1 MPRTETLMASS
12 ATFDIL
18 GLEELQEDVRALL
31 DKYPSEMEDEL
42 EKITTDFKKDV
53 NKKFPHGGK
62 SGKQKSISESWKKDK
77 RRDSFTGMTMGA
89 ELTNQAPHFHL
100 VENGHSLKVMPERYA
115 AVQNGTAF
123 HGQRN
128 MKIKSNRGSSRLISL
143 GFVQGK
149 HYCEKTRNEWN
160 NGEFVRRV
168 EKRIDKFLKK
178 HDL

>member
-1 MPRTETLMASS
+1 MASS

-18 GLEELQEDVRALL
+18 GLEDLQEDVRALL

-62 SGKQKSISESWKKDK
+62 TGKQYAVSKSWKKDK
-77 RRDSFTGMTMGA
+77 LHDSLTGMTVGV
-89 ELTNQAPHFHL
+89 ELTNEAPHFHL
-100 VENGHSLKVMPERYA
+100 VEFGHNLLVMPERYA

-123 HGQRN
+123 HGQKN
-128 MKIKSNRGSSRLISL
+128 MKIKSNKGSDRLIRL
-143 GFVQGK
+143 GFVKGK

-168 EKRIDKFLKK
+168 EKRVDKFLKK
-178 HDL
+178 HNL